1 MVKGMRAGSVILD
14 MAAEAGGNCEITE
27 PGKTVEKHGV
37 IIMGPTDL
45 ASSLPVHGSQ
55 MYGKILSNLL
65 GHLVNDDGE
74 LVVDLEESITG
85 ACVVT
90 HDGTVRYES

>member
-1 MVKGMRAGSVILD
+1 
-14 MAAEAGGNCEITE
+14 
-27 PGKTVEKHGV
+27 
-37 IIMGPTDL
+37 
-45 ASSLPVHGSQ
+45 